1 MMDRTMGD
9 NGTHQTHD
17 IDTLRS
23 DPNLVNLDG
32 TPDADYN
39 RDKEGGSSDGEGTD
53 AVQIGYQSNQKLM
66 KTPKND
72 PNMASEFKKQDDDLA
87 LNKRFSE

>member
-53 AVQIGYQSNQKLM
+53 AV
-66 KTPKND
+66 
-72 PNMASEFKKQDDDLA
+72 
-87 LNKRFSE
+87 